1 MVNKMKHGLKLWL
14 FAALFALT
22 GCGIQEVPLFLE
34 MAIANEVP
42 HAHGLINR
50 SSFGNGVRKSMQ

>member
-22 GCGIQEVPLFLE
+22 GCGLPEVPAQE
-34 MAIANEVP
+34 E
-42 HAHGLINR
+42 
-50 SSFGNGVRKSMQ
+50 KEWE